1 MPGEQAFAQSIVRGV
16 SRHVYIPSVRCGDV
30 FGWSLAVLAC
40 GCVLLP
46 HTTLVFFLL
55 SSLTLCIVRFN
66 RSAHRFRTR
75 VFVNSGECGLGEGGG
90 DERKRER
97 TMGYRLRNA
106 SEMTSAVN
114 SRPLFDTETLS
125 KPERVCEW
133 PP

>member
-1 MPGEQAFAQSIVRGV
+1 MCSVGRWQCLRVGASSSLTQ
-16 SRHVYIPSVRCGDV
+16 PSC
-30 FGWSLAVLAC
+30 
-40 GCVLLP
+40 
-46 HTTLVFFLL
+46 FFLL

-90 DERKRER
+90 DERERER

-106 SEMTSAVN
+106 SEMTSAVD